1 MSTCTC
7 PPGTLLGM
15 PITPHRDCPI
25 HGRPRG
31 PITTDPT
38 DLTPAEQAA
47 ADVLAARH
55 NAADAT
61 YSYSAAAFHDRAR
74 AVVAAVRGPIA
85 AEALREVADGTR
97 FPSHW
102 ILFRRN
108 DGSGVTVSD
117 LLRETAARHEGTTR

>member
-38 DLTPAEQAA
+38 DLTPAEKAA
-47 ADVLAARH
+47 AEALAADFECSWH
-55 NAADAT
+55 IGCDEECHT
-61 YSYSAAAFHDRAR
+61 DRAR